1 MRPRSLALPIVRD
14 LVLNTSGDLDLVSRR
29 LRLTTRG
36 EEALAQKLRVRL
48 GLAQGDW
55 FMDQRVGVPYYTDI
69 MGKQP
74 TGAAEALL
82 RRVIMTCPGVA
93 ALEAF
98 SLTRGADRRA
108 RLSFAVRS
116 VTGDI
121 VTIDDFIA
129 SLSVPGVITSATI
142 ITGSA

>member
-1 MRPRSLALPIVRD
+1 MRD

-48 GLAQGDW
+48 SLAQGDW

-129 SLSVPGVITSATI
+129 SLSAPGDIPSATTI
-142 ITGSA
+142 GGA